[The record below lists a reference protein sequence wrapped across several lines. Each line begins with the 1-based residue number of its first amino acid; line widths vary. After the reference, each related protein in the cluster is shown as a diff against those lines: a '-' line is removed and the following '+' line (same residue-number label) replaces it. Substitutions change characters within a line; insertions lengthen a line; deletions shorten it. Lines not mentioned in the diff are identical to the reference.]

1 MAPSFNVVGRFVADV
16 SNFMRGV
23 TQVGRASRDLSKEMD
38 DNARMVRKL
47 QQESERVTAT
57 LGKLR
62 QAQEGFVTSSRRATD
77 AMRQEQAVLQQL
89 ARGYRD
95 LDDAQR
101 QAGQRA
107 QRTASAAER
116 AGRAAG
122 GSSGARTAA
131 TLGAAGV
138 GGLGIYKLLQSI
150 SDKGVGST
158 ASGVGKGFEGI
169 GAGALKAA
177 MGLKEVTSASA
188 GWARQRGVFGV
199 VNASLDQTTNAV
211 TLLRRGR
218 AVTEESWVTP
228 RDAALVEFETALIER
243 LHLGRGR
250 LVIKDHVHWE
260 LRADDRAIGWVPT
273 RRGWRRHIRRID
285 RLD

>member
-101 QAGQRA
+101 QAGQRVLRG
-107 QRTASAAER
+107 QQQTKHY
-116 AGRAAG
+116 G
-122 GSSGARTAA
+122 
-131 TLGAAGV
+131 
-138 GGLGIYKLLQSI
+138 
-150 SDKGVGST
+150 DDH
-158 ASGVGKGFEGI
+158 
-169 GAGALKAA
+169 
-177 MGLKEVTSASA
+177 
-188 GWARQRGVFGV
+188 RGVHCK
-199 VNASLDQTTNAV
+199 
-211 TLLRRGR
+211 
-218 AVTEESWVTP
+218 
-228 RDAALVEFETALIER
+228 
-243 LHLGRGR
+243 LH
-250 LVIKDHVHWE
+250 
-260 LRADDRAIGWVPT
+260 T
-273 RRGWRRHIRRID
+273 
-285 RLD
+285 